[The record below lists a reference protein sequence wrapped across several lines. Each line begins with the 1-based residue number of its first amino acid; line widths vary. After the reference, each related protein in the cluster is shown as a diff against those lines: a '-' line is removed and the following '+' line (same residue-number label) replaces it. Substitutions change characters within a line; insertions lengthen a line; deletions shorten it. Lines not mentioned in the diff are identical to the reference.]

1 MSCSRPGQSGP
12 LHLKVNQVRSFQ
24 LLLEK
29 YPPSSKLSPG
39 MTLMSMSWGTEEK
52 EISSPQMDEVEEAP
66 VCTSASQAPCN
77 QI

>member
-12 LHLKVNQVRSFQ
+12 IHLKVNQVRSFQ
-24 LLLEK
+24 LLIEK

-52 EISSPQMDEVEEAP
+52 EISRPQMEAVSP
-66 VCTSASQAPCN
+66 GCTSASQLLLLGES
-77 QI
+77 